1 MLTLDKR
8 TAVSSLNALRRKVTV
23 ETLASLQPVLL
34 LQMVVGVSQSVNTSV
49 SRSRALARTMFLSG
63 QQRLHNLLASAPR
76 LHLPVEQVLAL
87 CHSSST
93 EYTPEEAAA
102 QALLELCIALILQ
115 WLTECACRRRTT
127 VTLCKRQRI
136 APPYL
141 LALTSERLP
150 RTRSC
155 PTISLA

>member
-8 TAVSSLNALRRKVTV
+8 TAVSSLNALRRKVTI
-23 ETLASLQPVLL
+23 ETLTHLQPILL

-87 CHSSST
+87 CRAGGT
-93 EYTPEEAAA
+93 EHTPEEAAA

-115 WLTECACRRRTT
+115 WLTACARRRRTT
-127 VTLCKRQRI
+127 ATLCKRQRV
-136 APPYL
+136 ASPYL
-141 LALTSERLP
+141 LSFASESPP

-155 PTISLA
+155 PSVSLA